1 MAEDHSP
8 YYTGHSRF
16 ASSLVIGLSGFLC
29 RAFLYTLNRTETH
42 GLDRFLRLLDERK
55 NVEGRTKGLITVGNH
70 TSVMDDPIMWGV
82 LPFRYQWNPDN
93 VRWTLGSYDITFQN
107 RAMSTFFS
115 IGQALPTH
123 RNQHSP
129 FGGLFQPTITQAI
142 RLLSDGP
149 FNNPTP
155 FPLNTNSPPPTTDAS
170 SVASTLDIP
179 DPFTHPT
186 SLPQPPTTTY
196 TTNFVD
202 AFPASSAYATRR
214 HAWIHIF
221 PEGRIHQHP
230 RREMRY
236 FKWGVA
242 RLILEADVCPDV
254 VPVWIEGLE
263 QVMSESRGWPR
274 WVPRAGKEVSVAFGE
289 VADAETVF
297 GEVRR
302 RWNGLVREDARRRL
316 EERERGVG
324 EGEMEKGG
332 EGLDVGVLSEGLK
345 YGREAVELRKETTMI
360 VRKLVLDLRKQR
372 GLPDEDP
379 KAGLVETYREEGGSQ
394 GTTSSQPQ
402 KMKDGSWVRD
412 D

>member
-1 MAEDHSP
+1 
-8 YYTGHSRF
+8 
-16 ASSLVIGLSGFLC
+16 
-29 RAFLYTLNRTETH
+29 
-42 GLDRFLRLLDERK
+42 
-55 NVEGRTKGLITVGNH
+55 
-70 TSVMDDPIMWGV
+70 MDDPIMWGV
-82 LPFRYQWNPDN
+82 LPLRYLWNPDN
-93 VRWTLGSYDITFQN
+93 VRWTLGSYDITF
-107 RAMSTFFS
+107 RTRPTSTFFS

-142 RLLSDGP
+142 RLLSHGP
-149 FNNPTP
+149 FNSPTP
-155 FPLNTNSPPPTTDAS
+155 LLLNTKSPLPTTDAS
-170 SVASTLDIP
+170 STASTLDIP

-186 SLPQPPTTTY
+186 SPPIQPSTTTY
-196 TTNFVD
+196 TTNFTD
-202 AFPASSAYATRR
+202 AFPAPSAYPSRR

-242 RLILEADVCPDV
+242 RLILEPDVCPDV
-254 VPVWIEGLE
+254 VPVWVDGLE

-274 WVPRAGKEVSVAFGE
+274 WMPRAGKEVSVAFGE
-289 VADAETVF
+289 VADAEGVF

-302 RWNGLVREDARRRL
+302 RWRGLVREDARRRG
-316 EERERGVG
+316 EERGREDA
-324 EGEMEKGG
+324 EGDEGKGG
-332 EGLDVGVLSEGLK
+332 EGGDVGVLSEGLK

-360 VRKLVLDLRKQR
+360 VRRLVLDLRKQR

-379 KAGLVETYREEGGSQ
+379 KAGLVETYREEGASQ
-394 GTTSSQPQ
+394 GTISRQPQ